1 MPRNADVL
9 NLMLVA
15 ERIEVEIMTV
25 PDALSAY
32 GILPFGS
39 EDVRICTQVKA
50 YIEMC
55 IASGYDIDATSFD
68 YHHINGIAHVTEAKK
83 IDPKL
88 TNHGRYSIGVDSKI
102 KFWEDSD
109 PNEAY
114 YSYD

>member
-1 MPRNADVL
+1 
-9 NLMLVA
+9 MLCA
-15 ERIEVEIMTV
+15 ERIEVELMAV

-39 EDVRICTQVKA
+39 EDVRICTQIKA

-55 IASGYDIDATSFD
+55 IASGYDIDATAFD

-88 TNHGRYSIGVDSKI
+88 TAHGRASIGVTSKI
-102 KFWEDSD
+102 KFWDEGD
-109 PNEAY
+109 PDEAY
-114 YSYD
+114 RSYD